1 MKEKKK
7 LSLPAWI
14 FIGMLAGIAAGLIFA
29 FAGLGDFTTEWIKPI
44 GTIYVNL
51 LKFLVVP
58 VVLFSIADGVISLK
72 DLKRVGSV
80 GLKTFVYYMITT
92 ALAVVIGLVLVN
104 LFKGSFT
111 PLPSA
116 DLGALEYEAKE
127 APSVMQVIVNIFP
140 SNLLQPMVS
149 SDMLPVIVTA
159 IFLGAG
165 VLAAGEKG
173 QKIAELINCGEEVI
187 MQIMM
192 MIIKFTPIGVFC
204 LMANVVAVN
213 GADIIGKLALIIG
226 VAYIGYIVHV
236 VVVYGLSVK
245 FLSKMSPIK
254 FFKGV
259 LPAAVFAFT
268 STSSVASLP
277 VSKECC
283 DEMGVEKDISSFVLP
298 LGATINM
305 DGTAIYQCVAAIFLA
320 KCIGMDLGITQM
332 VTIVVTAT
340 LASIGTAGTS
350 GAGMIMLAMVLEA
363 VGIPTTYIGIIYG
376 IDRLFDMGRT
386 ALNVVGDASCAICV
400 NHWEA
405 KAAAQKAAK

>member
-7 LSLPAWI
+7 LGLPAWI
-14 FIGMLAGIAAGLIFA
+14 FIGMLAGIVAGLIFA

-80 GLKTFVYYMITT
+80 GVKTFVYYMCTT

-104 LFKGSFT
+104 LFKGSF
-111 PLPSA
+111 PVLSLA
-116 DLGALEYEAKE
+116 EDAAYEAKE
-127 APSVMQVIVNIFP
+127 SDLMTTIKNIFP
-140 SNLLQPMVS
+140 SNAVQPLLDAS
-149 SDMLPVIVTA
+149 MLQIIVIA
-159 IFLGAG
+159 LLFGCG
-165 VLAAGEKG
+165 VLVAGEKG
-173 QKIAELINCGEEVI
+173 KPFATFVSSFNEVTQTVMSFI
-187 MQIMM
+187 L
-192 MIIKFTPIGVFC
+192 KVSPIGVFC
-204 LMANVVAVN
+204 LMSWVVAAQGPKILGSLGLVL
-213 GADIIGKLALIIG
+213 LA
-226 VAYIGYIVHV
+226 AYIGYIIHTVL
-236 VVVYGLSVK
+236 VYSLSVK
-245 FLSKMSPIK
+245 VFAGMSPFA
-254 FFKGV
+254 FFKGI

-320 KCIGMDLGITQM
+320 KCIGMELGLAQM

-400 NHWEA
+400 NHWES
-405 KAAAQKAAK
+405 KAAAKKVAK

>member
-1 MKEKKK
+1 MSWVVAAQGPKI
-7 LSLPAWI
+7 LGSL
-14 FIGMLAGIAAGLIFA
+14 
-29 FAGLGDFTTEWIKPI
+29 
-44 GTIYVNL
+44 
-51 LKFLVVP
+51 
-58 VVLFSIADGVISLK
+58 
-72 DLKRVGSV
+72 
-80 GLKTFVYYMITT
+80 
-92 ALAVVIGLVLVN
+92 GLVL
-104 LFKGSFT
+104 
-111 PLPSA
+111 
-116 DLGALEYEAKE
+116 
-127 APSVMQVIVNIFP
+127 
-140 SNLLQPMVS
+140 
-149 SDMLPVIVTA
+149 
-159 IFLGAG
+159 
-165 VLAAGEKG
+165 LA
-173 QKIAELINCGEEVI
+173 
-187 MQIMM
+187 
-192 MIIKFTPIGVFC
+192 
-204 LMANVVAVN
+204 
-213 GADIIGKLALIIG
+213 
-226 VAYIGYIVHV
+226 AYIGYIIHTVL
-236 VVVYGLSVK
+236 VYSLSVK
-245 FLSKMSPIK
+245 VFAGMSPLK
-254 FFKGV
+254 FFKGI